1 MNTTTNTILNVT
13 LPELPAIDEE
23 GFTTWTDDDAQAY
36 NDVMMHPDL
45 AEGPTPELLE
55 GFITGS
61 VISPFDGLAE
71 DLLKPLF
78 EVYEMDWAMLPIDLR
93 EPLIA
98 QTQKRMD
105 AILDGL
111 DQEIAMV
118 SGRKPQPVE
127 GASASGDSF
136 FLPMLTDWAEV
147 AKNLKDEAKES
158 AEGESAPHV
167 APVLPKMAEL
177 WARGMMLAFAVWQDN
192 QWQLLD
198 KRLRKDL
205 PKLHA
210 PMERLCAEGQYAVA
224 ESRTRLKLFDDC
236 MVSVY
241 ELYTMSQQFY
251 ERLALTPAPMTRV
264 EVPGRNDPC
273 SCGSGK
279 KYKKCCGA

>member
-1 MNTTTNTILNVT
+1 MNTPLNVT
-13 LPELPAIDEE
+13 LPDLPSIDEE
-23 GFTTWTDDDAQAY
+23 AMTTWTDDDAQAY
-36 NDVMMHPDL
+36 NDVLMHPAL

-61 VISPFDGLAE
+61 AISPFDGLAE

-78 EVYEMDWAMLPIDLR
+78 EVYEMDWAMLPTDLR
-93 EPLIA
+93 EPLITW
-98 QTQKRMD
+98 TQKRMD

-111 DQEIAMV
+111 DQEIAMAT
-118 SGRKPQPVE
+118 GRKPQPAE
-127 GASASGDSF
+127 GSSATGESF
-136 FLPMLTDWAEV
+136 FLPMLTDWDEV
-147 AKNLKDEAKES
+147 AKNLISS
-158 AEGESAPHV
+158 ADTTAQAATGDNAET
-167 APVLPKMAEL
+167 PVLPKMAEL

-210 PMERLCAEGQYAVA
+210 PMERLCAEGKQAVT

-236 MVSVY
+236 MVSIY

-251 ERLALTPAPMTRV
+251 ERLAVTPAPITRTD
-264 EVPGRNDPC
+264 VPGRNDPC